1 MPADALLRMGIGL
14 LVVVGLILGGA
25 WVLRRAGLGPLR
37 QNRHLREVEALR
49 MGPRH
54 KISLVEI
61 GGTWLVVGV
70 SAGQMTLL
78 HSQAAG
84 TPDTLPVGDDTGTPT
99 DPPRKP
105 SARAAQTFAD
115 LLSRA
120 RGQG

>member
-14 LVVVGLILGGA
+14 LIVVGLILGGA
-25 WVLRRAGLGPLR
+25 WVMRRAGLGPLR
-37 QNRHLREVEALR
+37 QHRHLREVEALR

-54 KISLVEI
+54 KISLIELD
-61 GGTWLVVGV
+61 GTWLVVGV

-78 HSQAAG
+78 HSQAAP
-84 TPDTLPVGDDTGTPT
+84 TSSPLPAGEDTGTPT
-99 DPPRKP
+99 DAPRKP
-105 SARAAQTFAD
+105 SARTAQTFAD

>member
-14 LVVVGLILGGA
+14 LVVIGLILGCA
-25 WVLRRAGLGPLR
+25 WMLRRAGLGPLR
-37 QNRHLREVEALR
+37 QQRHLREIEALR

-54 KISLVEI
+54 KISLLEI
-61 GGTWLVVGV
+61 DGTWLVVGV

-78 HSQAAG
+78 HSQAVATPTVLPATAG
-84 TPDTLPVGDDTGTPT
+84 TDTT
-99 DPPRKP
+99 DMPRTT
-105 SARAAQTFAD
+105 SSRAAQTFAD